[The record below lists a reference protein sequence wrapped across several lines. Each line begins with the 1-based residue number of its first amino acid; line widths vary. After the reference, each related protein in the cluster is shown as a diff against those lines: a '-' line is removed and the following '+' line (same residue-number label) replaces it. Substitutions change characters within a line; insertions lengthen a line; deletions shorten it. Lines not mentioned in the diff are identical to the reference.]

1 MLGFVKKIKKV
12 GNFLKGLGM
21 IFIGLKLMSSSCN
34 DESIKI
40 DTYACTLCKSQV
52 EILSINTIK
61 SIITFKCLNNEK
73 NHGIIKIDN

>member
-1 MLGFVKKIKKV
+1 MADHPCL
-12 GNFLKGLGM
+12 LTPE
-21 IFIGLKLMSSSCN
+21 CN